1 MKKRTIMLS
10 FAALLLATAC
20 DTALTVGS
28 RTIGIRSGEFLF
40 TDGYLRG
47 TYNFDLD
54 RVWTA
59 CDKTLA
65 DLKATEV
72 TRARKIA
79 AGTFTALIQGDKV
92 RINVDY
98 IQKGMTSVSVMVGT
112 AGNNLAS
119 QLIHERIAGFLKAS
133 P

>member
-1 MKKRTIMLS
+1 MTRKALILTC
-10 FAALLLATAC
+10 AALLLTTAC

-54 RVWTA
+54 KVWAA
-59 CDKTLA
+59 CEQTLA
-65 DLKATEV
+65 DLKAAEV
-72 TRARKIA
+72 TRTKKIA
-79 AGTFTALIQGDKV
+79 TGTFTATIQGDRV

-98 IQKGMTSVSVMVGT
+98 VQKGMTAVAVMVGT

-133 P
+133 Q